1 MKELIKMFLVILAA
15 LIIACEI
22 LDAARAD
29 ETRRQ
34 LKDQTEKT
42 AIEKQLQD
50 ERINELEKQIRILKT
65 DLYIMQNGYESA
77 E

>member
-1 MKELIKMFLVILAA
+1 MKELIKIFLVTIAA
-15 LIIACEI
+15 LIITCEF
-22 LDAARAD
+22 LDMARAD
-29 ETRRQ
+29 DTRRAI
-34 LKDQTEKT
+34 KDQAEKT

-65 DLYIMQNGYESA
+65 DLYIMQNGYES

>member
-1 MKELIKMFLVILAA
+1 MTDYLRKLLLVIIAA
-15 LIIACEI
+15 LIIVFKVEE
-22 LDAARAD
+22 LARHD
-29 ETRRQ
+29 DVIKRYN
-34 LKDQTEKT
+34 DQQEKT

-65 DLYIMQNGYESA
+65 DLYIMQNGYEN

>member
-1 MKELIKMFLVILAA
+1 MKDLIKMFLVTIAA

-22 LDAARAD
+22 LDMARAD
-29 ETRRQ
+29 DTRRVI
-34 LKDQTEKT
+34 KDQAEKT

-65 DLYIMQNGYESA
+65 DLHIMQNGYES

>member
-1 MKELIKMFLVILAA
+1 MRDLIKMFLVTIAA

-22 LDAARAD
+22 LDMARAD
-29 ETRRQ
+29 DTRRAI
-34 LKDQTEKT
+34 KDQAEKA

-65 DLYIMQNGYESA
+65 DLHIMQNGYES